1 MTAAVFEA
9 RYNRILRS
17 REQGY
22 EELSDFLGRRSD
34 LGPLVRLGLLRRREV
49 NNEFQRYHGYV
60 PTLTGEE
67 FLLYIAEKELI
78 LVKPGMSAA
87 LFAAMK
93 KDPAPKAVFKP
104 TYAEPTKAQ
113 FDSWRAQRDQAGRD
127 VWRTQRT
134 EQLHEALYQGFMDF
148 KAFTVRT
155 GVGEGVLLRL
165 ELAKPRSERPH
176 ENALAFELTKEG
188 QRFLHV
194 RNPWE
199 LLLVRPG
206 MELPLFERCD
216 PERAA
221 YWCEL
226 P

>member
-22 EELSDFLGRRSD
+22 EELSDFLGRRHD

-49 NNEFQRYHGYV
+49 NSEYQRYHGYV
-60 PTLTGEE
+60 PTPAGEE

-78 LVKPGMSAA
+78 LVKPGLTGA
-87 LFAAMK
+87 LFTALK

-104 TYAEPTKAQ
+104 TYAEPTKPQ
-113 FDSWRAQRDQAGRD
+113 FDQWRAQRDHAGRD
-127 VWRTQRT
+127 PWRAQRA
-134 EQLHEALYQGFMDF
+134 EHWNEALLHGFMDF

-155 GVGEGVLLRL
+155 SIGEGVLLRL
-165 ELAKPRSERPH
+165 ELAKPRNERPH
-176 ENALAFELTKEG
+176 EHALALELTKEG
-188 QRFLHV
+188 QRYLEV

-199 LLLVRPG
+199 LLLVKPG
-206 MELPLFERCD
+206 MELPLMQRCD

>member
-34 LGPLVRLGLLRRREV
+34 LGAMVRLGLLRRREV
-49 NNEFQRYHGYV
+49 NGEFQRYHGYV
-60 PTLTGEE
+60 PTPAGEE
-67 FLLYIAEKELI
+67 YLLYIAEKELI
-78 LVKPGMSAA
+78 LVKPGMTGPLFSA
-87 LFAAMK
+87 LK

-104 TYAEPTKAQ
+104 TYAEPTKEQ
-113 FDSWRAQRDQAGRD
+113 FDQWRMQRDQAGRD
-127 VWRTQRT
+127 VWRAQRA
-134 EQLHEALYQGFMDF
+134 EQLHEALLSGYMDLR
-148 KAFTVRT
+148 AFTKRT
-155 GVGEGVLLRL
+155 GIGEGALLRM
-165 ELAKPRSERPH
+165 ELARPRPEKPH
-176 ENALAFELTKEG
+176 EHALSFELTKEG
-188 QRFLHV
+188 QRFLEL

-199 LLLVRPG
+199 LVLVKPG

-216 PERAA
+216 PERAE
-221 YWCEL
+221 YWCQL